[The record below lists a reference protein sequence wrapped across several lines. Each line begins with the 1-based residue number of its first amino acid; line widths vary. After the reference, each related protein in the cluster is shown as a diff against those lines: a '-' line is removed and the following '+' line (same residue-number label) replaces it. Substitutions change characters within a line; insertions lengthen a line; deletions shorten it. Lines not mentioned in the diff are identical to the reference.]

1 MPNLTDD
8 LDRLL
13 KSLDGAVRTQAG
25 GGDAI
30 DLILASPPRTTEAR
44 SLRHDPVVEAF
55 RRELTDG
62 LIRVDTANKL
72 LSLVNTVV
80 TALLTQS

>member
-1 MPNLTDD
+1 MSNLTDE

-13 KSLDGAVRTQAG
+13 NTLDRKDQQSPGS
-25 GGDAI
+25 GDAI
-30 DLILASPPRTTEAR
+30 DLILASPPRKTEVR

-62 LIRVDTANKL
+62 LIRVDTVNQL
-72 LSLVNTVV
+72 LNLVNTVI
-80 TALLTQS
+80 TTFLTR

>member
-1 MPNLTDD
+1 MPNLTDE
-8 LDRLL
+8 LDQLI
-13 KSLDGAVRTQAG
+13 KMIDGEIQRQPG
-25 GGDAI
+25 SGDML
-30 DLILASPPRTTEAR
+30 DLILASPQRETRVR

-55 RRELTDG
+55 RQELTDG

-80 TALLTQS
+80 TALLTQ